1 MNSTGVP
8 LGIALLIAAL
18 TVMVGTGAIAVITAR
33 EGPVCPLQQQAH
45 R

>member
-8 LGIALLIAAL
+8 LGVALLIAAL
-18 TVMVGTGAIAVITAR
+18 TVMVGTGAIAVITAG
-33 EGPVCPLQQQAH
+33 ESLVCPLQQQAP